1 MSSALKGTVVTG
13 EAEVVIIGAGI
24 SGGALATALSRC
36 GISVLVLERSQV
48 HRDRVRGE
56 YLAAWG
62 VEEAQRLGLLD
73 VLVAAGG
80 HYTPLSVP
88 YGEGV
93 APATARARALDLR
106 NLLPSVQGA
115 LAFGHPRA
123 SQALDDAAEAAG
135 ATVLRGVER
144 ITVTS
149 GEPPTISFMI
159 EGQIREIRPRL
170 IVGADGRGSD
180 VARQIGARV
189 ETAPVHHLL
198 AGLLVDGV
206 DAWPHQEFSIGTEGD
221 VMFFVFPQGNGR
233 VRLYLG
239 YGLNQRGRFSGV
251 GSERRFLEAFRL
263 SSLPDKEMFACG
275 RAAGPCHGY
284 PNADTWIDTP
294 MAPGVVLI
302 GDAAG
307 HNDPTIGQG
316 LSIALRDARL
326 VHETLLGS
334 KQWTTE
340 TFLPYASER
349 RTRMHRLRHTAEQ
362 FSILRAEFT
371 ETARERRQ
379 RAFQRIAA
387 DRDVAL
393 PLLIPVKGPFGLPD
407 HVFEQAAWDALM
419 K

>member
-1 MSSALKGTVVTG
+1 M
-13 EAEVVIIGAGI
+13 
-24 SGGALATALSRC
+24 
-36 GISVLVLERSQV
+36 
-48 HRDRVRGE
+48 
-56 YLAAWG
+56 
-62 VEEAQRLGLLD
+62 
-73 VLVAAGG
+73 
-80 HYTPLSVP
+80 
-88 YGEGV
+88 
-93 APATARARALDLR
+93 
-106 NLLPSVQGA
+106 
-115 LAFGHPRA
+115 
-123 SQALDDAAEAAG
+123 
-135 ATVLRGVER
+135 
-144 ITVTS
+144 
-149 GEPPTISFMI
+149 
-159 EGQIREIRPRL
+159 
-170 IVGADGRGSD
+170 
-180 VARQIGARV
+180 
-189 ETAPVHHLL
+189 HHLL

-206 DAWPHQEFSIGTEGD
+206 DAWPDQEFSIGTEGD

-263 SSLPDKEMFACG
+263 SSLPDKEMFASG
-275 RAAGPCHGY
+275 RPAGPCHGY
-284 PNADTWIDTP
+284 PNADTWIDAP

-340 TFLPYASER
+340 IFLPYASER
-349 RTRMHRLRHTAEQ
+349 RTRMRRLRVTAQQ

-371 ETARERRQ
+371 EAARERRQ
-379 RAFQRIAA
+379 RASQRIAA

-393 PLLIPVKGPFGLPD
+393 PLLIPAKGPFGLPGY
-407 HVFEQAAWDALM
+407 VFEQAAWDALM